1 MIRNL
6 LCIFIF
12 ISFGTNAQPVEDN
25 IPEDRREEIEA
36 MKVAFLTRRMELT
49 PKESQKFWPV
59 YNQYQGELDAH
70 RREGRKIKTQARRVA
85 DPTIEE
91 LDDLSARRFAHE
103 RERIDIEEKYYEEFK
118 KVLPPR
124 KIAVYYV
131 TEQAFKRELLR
142 RLQERRNTPIPEG
155 NQR

>member
-1 MIRNL
+1 MIKNL
-6 LCIFIF
+6 LCIFLF
-12 ISFGTNAQPVEDN
+12 ISLGTFAQPVEDE
-25 IPEDRREEIEA
+25 IPENRREEIEA

-49 PKESQKFWPV
+49 PEESQVFWPV

-70 RREGRKIKTQARRVA
+70 RREGRKIKTQARRVE

-91 LDDLSARRFAHE
+91 LDDLSSRRFAHE
-103 RERIDIEEKYYEEFK
+103 RKRIDIEEKYYEEFK